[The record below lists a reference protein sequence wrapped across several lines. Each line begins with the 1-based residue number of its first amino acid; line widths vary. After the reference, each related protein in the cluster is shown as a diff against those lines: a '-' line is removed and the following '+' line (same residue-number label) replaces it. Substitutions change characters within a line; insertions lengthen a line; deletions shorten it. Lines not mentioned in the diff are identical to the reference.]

1 MKLAANKP
9 LRIIVF
15 AKAPFAG
22 LAKTRL
28 IPALGAAGA
37 ATLAKQML
45 LHTLREALAANIG
58 SVELCATP
66 AIEDTAWRDVVL
78 PAGIEIS
85 LQGDGDLG
93 ARLARASQRALTRGE
108 SVLLVGTDCV
118 EMSADLLRGAARNL
132 LDHDAVIHR
141 TRDGGYALLGLN
153 QFHALLFSNMA
164 WSTDAVASATLS
176 RIGQLGWSVHVGA
189 MLHDV
194 DEPQDIKYLPE
205 NWRAHV
211 AA

>member
-15 AKAPFAG
+15 AKAPLAG

-132 LDHDAVIHR
+132 LDHDAVIHC